1 MPSSTCTFPAV
12 EALEHQ
18 LEAIEAVMFST
29 DGARE
34 NIRRLYQL
42 KQQVEK
48 LRHSV
53 VPLND
58 AIGKLFSGA
67 RVPAVVAHS
76 SKYFRDVHDHLQSIT
91 RRDRRVARHDRHRDP
106 CEPGD
111 GDHRAER
118 GLEAAHRLGGDL
130 RRGDGAGGDLG
141 HELPPH
147 AGARLDLRLSA
158 GRRGDGGVAAGLY
171 RRFRKAGWI

>member
-1 MPSSTCTFPAV
+1 MV
-12 EALEHQ
+12 ERSKTQ

-34 NIRRLYQL
+34 NIRKLYHL

-53 VPLND
+53 LPLND

-76 SKYFRDVHDHLQSIT
+76 SKYFRDVHDHLQSIIGAIDAL
-91 RRDRRVARHDRHRDP
+91 RDTIATAIQANLAMVTIEQTESPSASP
-106 CEPGD
+106 PGP
-111 GDHRAER
+111 RSSPR
-118 GLEAAHRLGGDL
+118 
-130 RRGDGAGGDLG
+130 
-141 HELPPH
+141 
-147 AGARLDLRLSA
+147 
-158 GRRGDGGVAAGLY
+158 
-171 RRFRKAGWI
+171 